1 MSAPGIVGIG
11 GAETNHGLNKP
22 EQILLPDSLETHARK
37 AYSFQG
43 TGLQVPDPD

>member
-11 GAETNHGLNKP
+11 GAETNHGLNRP
-22 EQILLPDSLETHARK
+22 EQILLPDYK

-43 TGLQVPDPD
+43 R

>member
-22 EQILLPDSLETHARK
+22 EQIYYQTHAYK

-43 TGLQVPDPD
+43 R